1 MWRLVCCAMQGSGHK
16 KSGVPCQDKTFRLN
30 KNNVHVIALSD
41 GAGSAR
47 LSHFG
52 AERVVRAAAELVADR
67 FAQYQ
72 ECEDAEA
79 VRQEILS
86 VRGMNSPKKPKSI
99 AAKCT
104 ISPARCCWQL

>member
-1 MWRLVCCAMQGSGHK
+1 MWRSVCCAAQGSGHR
-16 KSGVPCQDKTFRLN
+16 KSGVPCQDKTFRLD
-30 KNNVHVIALSD
+30 KNGVHIIVLSD

-52 AERVVRAAAELVADR
+52 AERVVRAAAELAADR

-79 VRQEILS
+79 VRQEMLS
-86 VRGMNSPKKPKSI
+86 VRGMS
-99 AAKCT
+99 
-104 ISPARCCWQL
+104 